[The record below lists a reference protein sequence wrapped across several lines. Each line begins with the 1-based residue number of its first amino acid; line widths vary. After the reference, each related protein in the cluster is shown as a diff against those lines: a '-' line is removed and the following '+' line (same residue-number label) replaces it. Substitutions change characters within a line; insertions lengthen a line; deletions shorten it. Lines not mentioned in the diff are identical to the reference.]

1 MSKHV
6 FSIFPNENFVDLC
19 MYQFGREQCDP
30 AYSFGPATRSHYLF
44 HYVLS
49 GTGRLM
55 TTDFK
60 GQNHEYQIRSGQ
72 GFMIFPKQVTTYIA
86 DTRLPWEY
94 VWIEFDGMRA
104 REAVETAGLTPES
117 PIYHATFKDLR
128 ENMVSEMQYIVEHR
142 NETSFNLT
150 GHLYLFL
157 DFLTRSAASMKI
169 SADGRIRDF
178 YIKEALNYI
187 EQNFQNDISVEGIAT
202 FCGLNRTYFGRIF
215 KDTVGQSP
223 QQFLLSYRMTKA
235 AELLKLTALSIN
247 DIGNAVCRR
256 LSEPAAFLKSIQK
269 CIRNIPQ
276 RMAEQEP
283 GDKVTVYKQRT
294 YR

>member
-86 DTRLPWEY
+86 ERWKPPALL
-94 VWIEFDGMRA
+94 RKA
-104 REAVETAGLTPES
+104 RSITP
-117 PIYHATFKDLR
+117 
-128 ENMVSEMQYIVEHR
+128 
-142 NETSFNLT
+142 
-150 GHLYLFL
+150 
-157 DFLTRSAASMKI
+157 RSKI
-169 SADGRIRDF
+169 SGKIWSV
-178 YIKEALNYI
+178 KCS
-187 EQNFQNDISVEGIAT
+187 IS
-202 FCGLNRTYFGRIF
+202 
-215 KDTVGQSP
+215 
-223 QQFLLSYRMTKA
+223 
-235 AELLKLTALSIN
+235 
-247 DIGNAVCRR
+247 
-256 LSEPAAFLKSIQK
+256 
-269 CIRNIPQ
+269 
-276 RMAEQEP
+276 
-283 GDKVTVYKQRT
+283 
-294 YR
+294 

>member
-223 QQFLLSYRMTKA
+223 A
-235 AELLKLTALSIN
+235 AET
-247 DIGNAVCRR
+247 DCAVHQRYRKCRR

-269 CIRNIPQ
+269 CIRDIPQ

>member
-86 DTRLPWEY
+86 DSRLPWEY

-104 REAVETAGLTPES
+104 REAERWKPPALLRKARSITP
-117 PIYHATFKDLR
+117 
-128 ENMVSEMQYIVEHR
+128 
-142 NETSFNLT
+142 
-150 GHLYLFL
+150 
-157 DFLTRSAASMKI
+157 RSKI
-169 SADGRIRDF
+169 SGKIWSV
-178 YIKEALNYI
+178 KCS
-187 EQNFQNDISVEGIAT
+187 IS
-202 FCGLNRTYFGRIF
+202 
-215 KDTVGQSP
+215 
-223 QQFLLSYRMTKA
+223 
-235 AELLKLTALSIN
+235 
-247 DIGNAVCRR
+247 
-256 LSEPAAFLKSIQK
+256 
-269 CIRNIPQ
+269 
-276 RMAEQEP
+276 
-283 GDKVTVYKQRT
+283 
-294 YR
+294 

>member
-86 DTRLPWEY
+86 DTDSRLPWEY

-157 DFLTRSAASMKI
+157 DFLSRRADARFLYKRSIKLYRTEFPERYIRRGHRHILRTEPHLFRADLQRYRRAVPAAVP
-169 SADGRIRDF
+169 AQLPHDQGRGTAETDDAVR
-178 YIKEALNYI
+178 
-187 EQNFQNDISVEGIAT
+187 Q
-202 FCGLNRTYFGRIF
+202 R
-215 KDTVGQSP
+215 
-223 QQFLLSYRMTKA
+223 YRK
-235 AELLKLTALSIN
+235 
-247 DIGNAVCRR
+247 CRR

-269 CIRNIPQ
+269 CIRDIPQ

>member
-187 EQNFQNDISVEGIAT
+187 EQNFQNDISVEGI
-202 FCGLNRTYFGRIF
+202 LQRYRRTVPAAVPAQLPH
-215 KDTVGQSP
+215 DQS
-223 QQFLLSYRMTKA
+223 RGA
-235 AELLKLTALSIN
+235 AET
-247 DIGNAVCRR
+247 DCAVHQRYRKCRR
-256 LSEPAAFLKSIQK
+256 ISEPAAFLKSIQK